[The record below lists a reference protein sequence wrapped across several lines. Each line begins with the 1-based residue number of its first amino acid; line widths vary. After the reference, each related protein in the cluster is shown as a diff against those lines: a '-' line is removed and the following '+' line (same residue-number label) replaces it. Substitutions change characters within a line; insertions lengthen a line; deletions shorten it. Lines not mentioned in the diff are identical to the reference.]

1 TAMESLNNRTY
12 TMSKADSKPFFPAD
26 SVVAGKRILH
36 TLTGLGNN
44 KAVTAFIAVICFLMT
59 ANLNAQTLDWV
70 KTFGGI
76 GYDIGN
82 SVTVDDEGNV
92 YTTGTFYGTVDFDP
106 GPDVMKLNPSG
117 IFIQKLDANGNF
129 IWTKSFGGKG
139 DDRTDCIK
147 IDAQGNIYTIGF
159 FQDTIDF
166 DPGIESIKLSAKR
179 EYDVF
184 IQKLDANG
192 NFLWA
197 KSFGGNNYDFGTSIA
212 LDAQGNVYSTGC
224 FLESADF
231 NPGKDSMML
240 SSVGAYDIFVQKLDA
255 QGNLLW
261 VKSFG
266 GNDSDFGYS
275 IALDAQGNVYT
286 TGTFYETVDFDP
298 GKDVKNLTAIGGSD
312 IFIQKLDANG
322 NFLWAKSFGGR
333 TSVDM
338 GESIAID
345 AANNIYTTGYFSDTV
360 DFDPGKDSMKIS
372 AVGTRHSYIQK
383 LDANGNFLWAKSCGR
398 TERSQEFSTSAKG
411 FSNSIDAVNNVY
423 IIGYFIDT
431 VDFDPGPGV
440 ANLSAIGESD
450 IFIQKLDAN
459 GNFLWAKSF
468 GGKSMDVGFS
478 INVDAANNIYTTGY
492 FSESVDFDPGE
503 GVNNTNSKGGQDIFV
518 HKMNQTAT
526 GVTDMGNGI
535 DISLYP
541 NPSNGFLHIALNE
554 AVGEA
559 AITVTDLQGKI
570 IHSEHMSA
578 ATKSSIDIQAPN
590 GVYFVHAKTAKG
602 QSIMKFII
610 E

>member
-1 TAMESLNNRTY
+1 MPE
-12 TMSKADSKPFFPAD
+12 ADIKPFFPAASD
-26 SVVAGKRILH
+26 IASDRILH
-36 TLTGLGNN
+36 TLSGLGNN
-44 KAVTAFIAVICFLMT
+44 KAVTTFIAVICFLMT

-76 GYDIGN
+76 GFDIGN

-106 GPDVMKLNPSG
+106 GPDVMTLSPSG

-159 FQDTIDF
+159 FQDTVDF

-450 IFIQKLDAN
+450 IFIQKLDKN
-459 GNFLWAKSF
+459 GDFLWAKAF
-468 GGKSMDVGFS
+468 GGKGDDFGAS
-478 INVDAANNIYTTGY
+478 IAVDAVGNIYTTGY
-492 FSESVDFDPGE
+492 FHGTVDFDPGTDVKNLTSV
-503 GVNNTNSKGGQDIFV
+503 GSTDIFV
-518 HKMNQTAT
+518 HKMKQTAT
-526 GVTDMGNGI
+526 GVADMGNGI

-541 NPSNGFLHIALNE
+541 NPSNGFIHIALNE

-559 AITVTDLQGKI
+559 SITITDLQGKI
-570 IHSEHMSA
+570 IHSEQMSA

-590 GVYFVHAKTAKG
+590 GVYFVHVKTAKG
-602 QSIMKFII
+602 QSIMKFIK

>member
-1 TAMESLNNRTY
+1 MESLNNRTY

>member
-1 TAMESLNNRTY
+1 MESLNNRTY
-12 TMSKADSKPFFPAD
+12 TMSKADSQPFFPAD

-129 IWTKSFGGKG
+129 IWTKSFGGIG

-147 IDAQGNIYTIGF
+147 FDAQGNIYTIGF

>member
-1 TAMESLNNRTY
+1 MESLNNRTY
-12 TMSKADSKPFFPAD
+12 TMSKADSKPFFPAA
-26 SVVAGKRILH
+26 SVVASDRILH

-44 KAVTAFIAVICFLMT
+44 KAITAFIAVICFFMA

-76 GYDIGN
+76 GFDIGN

-106 GPDVMKLNPSG
+106 GPDVMTLSPSG

-159 FQDTIDF
+159 FQDTVDF

-192 NFLWA
+192 NFIWA

-212 LDAQGNVYSTGC
+212 LDAQSNVYSTGC

-450 IFIQKLDAN
+450 IFIQKLDKN
-459 GNFLWAKSF
+459 GDFLWAKAF
-468 GGKSMDVGFS
+468 GGKGDDFGAS
-478 INVDAANNIYTTGY
+478 IAVDAVGNIYTTGY
-492 FSESVDFDPGE
+492 FHGTVDFDPGTDVKNLTSV
-503 GVNNTNSKGGQDIFV
+503 GSTDIFV
-518 HKMNQTAT
+518 HKMKQTAT
-526 GVTDMGNGI
+526 GVADMGNGI

-541 NPSNGFLHIALNE
+541 NPSNGFIHISLNE

-559 AITVTDLQGKI
+559 AITITDLQGKI
-570 IHSEHMSA
+570 IHSEQMSV

-590 GVYFVHAKTAKG
+590 GVYFVHVKTANG
-602 QSIMKFII
+602 QSIMKFIK